1 MRSSYM
7 VPVNLSNASSTD
19 WAFTGIYKITNTTN
33 GKCYIGQ
40 AVDIRSR
47 LMQHSNNKHYKKT
60 VLYKAIDKYGID
72 SFEARVLTII
82 NTFGKTQDEIKKE
95 LNTLEVFYIDLYNS
109 YLDGYNMT
117 PGGDSGRLG
126 FKHTKDTIEKI
137 RKAHENYKPKR
148 AYDVSKKVYGYDLLT
163 KTIIES
169 ESIAEASHKSGAD
182 YRSIGQICNNK
193 DYKHGGR
200 FICAKRWLFSFDKD
214 DLIDRVYWF
223 FSDERIEFK
232 KHSKGR
238 KHG

>member
-1 MRSSYM
+1 MIIIRIIKWIISFIM
-7 VPVNLSNASSTD
+7 KHKRGALIGAAGFGGAGAGIGLFKAHKAKKINRRALEIKNA
-19 WAFTGIYKITNTTN
+19 ALERYELTNQKTQDVLAEL
-33 GKCYIGQ
+33 GK
-40 AVDIRSR
+40 VE
-47 LMQHSNNKHYKKT
+47 KE
-60 VLYKAIDKYGID
+60 VID
-72 SFEARVLTII
+72 SF
-82 NTFGKTQDEIKKE
+82 
-95 LNTLEVFYIDLYNS
+95 
-109 YLDGYNMT
+109 GY
-117 PGGDSGRLG
+117 
-126 FKHTKDTIEKI
+126 FADTIEKI

-200 FICAKRWLFSFDKD
+200 FICAKRWLFSFDKE

>member
-1 MRSSYM
+1 MDTSYIIP
-7 VPVNLSNASSTD
+7 VPLTEVNKTD
-19 WAFTGIYKITNTTN
+19 WTFAGIYKITNTIN

-40 AVDIRSR
+40 AIDVRDR
-47 LMQHSNNKHYKKT
+47 LMVHANNRHDRKL
-60 VLYKAIDKYGID
+60 VIYKAFDKYGVNN
-72 SFEARVLTII
+72 FEARILLII
-82 NTFGKTQDEIKKE
+82 NTFGKTKDEIKKE
-95 LNTLEVFYIDLYNS
+95 LNYHECFYIDLYDS
-109 YLDGYNMT
+109 YKNGYNMT

-126 FKHTKDTIEKI
+126 FKHTKETIEKI

-200 FICAKRWLFSFDKD
+200 FICAKRWLFSFDKE